1 MGKKVV
7 DHVRLFSY
15 STVLYVTWVWCGA
28 VCFLAAVQYTA
39 IDASHSHSHMQ
50 SASQSYP
57 SLRIIE
63 LKVKTVAKA
72 QALG

>member
-1 MGKKVV
+1 VGKKVV

-15 STVLYVTWVWCGA
+15 STVLYVTWVRCG
-28 VCFLAAVQYTA
+28 VFPCCCTVHG
-39 IDASHSHSHMQ
+39 IDSSHSHSHIQ

-57 SLRIIE
+57 SLHIIE